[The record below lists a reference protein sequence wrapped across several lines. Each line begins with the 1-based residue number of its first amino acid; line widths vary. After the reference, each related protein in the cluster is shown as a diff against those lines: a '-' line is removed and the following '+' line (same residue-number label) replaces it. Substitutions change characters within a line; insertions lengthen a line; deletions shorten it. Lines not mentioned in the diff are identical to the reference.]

1 MGFAK
6 SVIVVVPG
14 CSAELVREL
23 FHSSILPQDM
33 AVEVLLPPEIT
44 RDYVGLIEGKEFKG
58 VNFLRSSSSRFFSK
72 KHLRWLSEKL
82 RLVGKPQVLITKS
95 PYRDP
100 IIAIIALLILLLSG
114 KTITLLRKNQENLNP
129 VCDTVGDQRPVL
141 PWFAVD
147 VNFEVL
153 LNEIFG
159 RITPILP
166 WNKWEILYFAMFAGL
181 LIRRY
186 LTPLG
191 LCLKWCLT
199 ELPAFGRRK
208 FEAKFKIMAK

>member
-153 LNEIFG
+153 L
-159 RITPILP
+159 
-166 WNKWEILYFAMFAGL
+166 WEILYFAMFAGL